1 MRMYDCMLDI
11 HGAQEMKYA
20 CRLIDHNRTLFVD
33 RVSLE

>member
-1 MRMYDCMLDI
+1 MLDI

-20 CRLIDHNRTLFVD
+20 SRLIDHKRTLFVG